1 MLAALAFIKDSEA
14 HSCMIFNENKE
25 KQMFKILT
33 YNNISRAGLDRL
45 PSERY
50 EVGSKIDNP
59 DAILLR
65 SFNLHE
71 QPIPESLKAV
81 GRAGAGVNNIPVAE
95 YTKRGIPVF
104 NAPGA
109 NSNAVAEL
117 AIAGM
122 LLAARN
128 IVPALHFIHGL
139 EGDEESIS
147 NQIEQNKK
155 HFAGFEL
162 SGKTLGVLGLGAIG
176 VKVAN
181 SSAALGLNIIG
192 FDPFMS
198 LESAWKLTSSAIPA
212 TSIDDLVARADMISL
227 HIPLNDKTKN
237 LFSKDHIERIK
248 KGAILLNF
256 SRAGVV
262 DEAAVLAALDSG
274 ALHAY
279 VCDFPTPALI
289 NHPRAIVLPHLGA
302 STEEAEDNCAA
313 MVANQVREFLENG
326 SFRNSV
332 NFPELVVPASE
343 EGERLVITNQNVP
356 NIVGQISSV
365 LGEAGLNILDLF
377 NKSRGDYAYT
387 LVDIHADAPAEILER
402 IRSIDGVLSVRVI

>member
-1 MLAALAFIKDSEA
+1 
-14 HSCMIFNENKE
+14 
-25 KQMFKILT
+25 MFKILT
-33 YNNISRAGLDRL
+33 YNNISRAGLDRF
-45 PSERY
+45 PDEQY
-50 EVGSKIDNP
+50 QVGAQIDSP
-59 DAILLR
+59 DAVMLR

-71 QPIPESLKAV
+71 QTIPASLKAV

-95 YTKRGIPVF
+95 YTQRGIPVF

-128 IVPALHFIHGL
+128 IVPALNFVRDLKGSDDSL
-139 EGDEESIS
+139 NE
-147 NQIEQNKK
+147 QIENEKK

-181 SSAALGLNIIG
+181 SSAALGMNIIG

-198 LESAWKLTSSAIPA
+198 LENAWKLTSSAEQAI
-212 TSIDDLVARADMISL
+212 SIDDLTSRSDLISL

-237 LFSKDHIERIK
+237 LFSEAHIQRIK

-262 DEAAVLAALDSG
+262 DETAVLAALDSG
-274 ALHAY
+274 ALLAY
-279 VCDFPTPALI
+279 VCDFPTGALI
-289 NHPRAIVLPHLGA
+289 NHPRAIALPHLGA

-313 MVANQVREFLENG
+313 MVADQLREFLEHG
-326 SFRNSV
+326 TIRNSV
-332 NFPELVVPASE
+332 NFPEVVVTPS
-343 EGERLVITNQNVP
+343 GDGFRLSIANQNKPGV
-356 NIVGQISSV
+356 VGHISSI
-365 LGEAGLNILDLF
+365 LGEAGLNILDLL

-387 LVDIHADAPAEILER
+387 LVDIHAAASEAVVEQLR
-402 IRSIDGVLSVRVI
+402 AIDGVLSVRVI

>member
-1 MLAALAFIKDSEA
+1 M
-14 HSCMIFNENKE
+14 FNV
-25 KQMFKILT
+25 LT
-33 YNNISRAGLDRL
+33 YNNISPAGLDRL
-45 PSERY
+45 PESRY
-50 EVGSKIDNP
+50 KVGPEIENP
-59 DAILLR
+59 DAIMLR
-65 SFNLHE
+65 SFSLHE
-71 QPIPESLKAV
+71 QSIPTSLKAV
-81 GRAGAGVNNIPVAE
+81 GRAGAGVNNIPVDE

-128 IVPALHFIHGL
+128 IVPALNFVNNL
-139 EGDEESIS
+139 EGDEKSIS
-147 NQIEQNKK
+147 NEIEKNKK

-162 SGKTLGVLGLGAIG
+162 SGRTLGVLGLGAIG
-176 VKVAN
+176 VRVAN
-181 SSAALGLNIIG
+181 SGAALGLNIVG

-198 LESAWKLTSSAIPA
+198 LENAWKLTSSAIPA
-212 TSIDDLVARADMISL
+212 TGIDDLVSRADMISL
-227 HIPLNDKTKN
+227 HIPLNEKTKN
-237 LFSKDHIERIK
+237 LFSKDHIKNIK
-248 KGAILLNF
+248 KGATLINF

-262 DEAAVLAALDSG
+262 DEAAVLEALDSG

-313 MVANQVREFLENG
+313 MVADQLREFLEYG
-326 SFRNSV
+326 CIRNSV
-332 NFPELVVPASE
+332 NFPEVVVAPSSE
-343 EGERLVITNQNVP
+343 GVRICIANQNVP
-356 NIVGQISSV
+356 GVVGHISSV
-365 LGEAGLNILDLF
+365 LGEAGLNILDLL
-377 NKSRGDYAYT
+377 NKSRGYYAFN
-387 LVDIHADAPAEILER
+387 LVDIHDDAPPEILER

>member
-1 MLAALAFIKDSEA
+1 MQAAS
-14 HSCMIFNENKE
+14 
-25 KQMFKILT
+25 
-33 YNNISRAGLDRL
+33 
-45 PSERY
+45 P
-50 EVGSKIDNP
+50 
-59 DAILLR
+59 
-65 SFNLHE
+65 
-71 QPIPESLKAV
+71 V
-81 GRAGAGVNNIPVAE
+81 GRAGAGVNNIPVDE

-128 IVPALHFIHGL
+128 IVPALNFVNNL
-139 EGDEESIS
+139 EGDEKSIS
-147 NQIEQNKK
+147 NEIEKNKK

-162 SGKTLGVLGLGAIG
+162 SGRTLGVLGLGAIG
-176 VKVAN
+176 VRVAN
-181 SSAALGLNIIG
+181 SGAALGLNIVG

-198 LESAWKLTSSAIPA
+198 LENAWKLTSSAIPA
-212 TSIDDLVARADMISL
+212 TGIDDLVSRADMISL
-227 HIPLNDKTKN
+227 HIPLNEKTKN
-237 LFSKDHIERIK
+237 LFSKDHIKNIK
-248 KGAILLNF
+248 KGATLINF

-262 DEAAVLAALDSG
+262 DEAAVLEALDSG

-313 MVANQVREFLENG
+313 MVADQLREFLEYG
-326 SFRNSV
+326 CIRNSV
-332 NFPELVVPASE
+332 NFPEVVVAPSSE
-343 EGERLVITNQNVP
+343 GVRICIANQNVP
-356 NIVGQISSV
+356 GVVGHISSV
-365 LGEAGLNILDLF
+365 LGEAGLNILDLL
-377 NKSRGDYAYT
+377 NKSRGDYAFT
-387 LVDIHADAPAEILER
+387 LVDIHADAPPEILER

>member
-1 MLAALAFIKDSEA
+1 
-14 HSCMIFNENKE
+14 
-25 KQMFKILT
+25 MFKILT
-33 YNNISRAGLDRL
+33 YNNISRAGLDRF
-45 PSERY
+45 PDEQY
-50 EVGSKIDNP
+50 QVGAQIDSP
-59 DAILLR
+59 DAVMLR

-71 QPIPESLKAV
+71 QTIPASLKAV

-95 YTKRGIPVF
+95 YTQRGIPVF

-128 IVPALHFIHGL
+128 IVPALNFVRDLKGSDDSL
-139 EGDEESIS
+139 NE
-147 NQIEQNKK
+147 QIENEKK

-181 SSAALGLNIIG
+181 SSAALGMNIIG

-198 LESAWKLTSSAIPA
+198 LENAWKLTSSAEQAI
-212 TSIDDLVARADMISL
+212 SIDDLTSRSDLISL

-237 LFSKDHIERIK
+237 LFSEAHIQRIK

-262 DEAAVLAALDSG
+262 DETAVLAALDSG
-274 ALHAY
+274 ALLAY
-279 VCDFPTPALI
+279 VCDFPTGALI
-289 NHPRAIVLPHLGA
+289 NHPRAIALPHLGA

-313 MVANQVREFLENG
+313 MVADQLREFLEHG
-326 SFRNSV
+326 TIRNSV
-332 NFPELVVPASE
+332 NFPEVVVTPS
-343 EGERLVITNQNVP
+343 GDGFRLSIANENKPGV
-356 NIVGQISSV
+356 VGHISSI
-365 LGEAGLNILDLF
+365 LGEAGLNILDLL

-387 LVDIHADAPAEILER
+387 LVDIHAAASEEVVEQLR
-402 IRSIDGVLSVRVI
+402 AIDGVLSVSVI

>member
-1 MLAALAFIKDSEA
+1 
-14 HSCMIFNENKE
+14 
-25 KQMFKILT
+25 MFKILT
-33 YNNISRAGLDRL
+33 YNNISRAGLDRF
-45 PSERY
+45 PDEQY
-50 EVGSKIDNP
+50 QVGAQIDSP
-59 DAILLR
+59 DAVMLR

-71 QPIPESLKAV
+71 QTIPASLKAV

-95 YTKRGIPVF
+95 YTQRGIPVF

-128 IVPALHFIHGL
+128 IVPALNFVRNLKGSDDSL
-139 EGDEESIS
+139 NE
-147 NQIEQNKK
+147 QIENEKK

-181 SSAALGLNIIG
+181 SSAALGMNIIG

-198 LESAWKLTSSAIPA
+198 LENAWKLTSSAEQAI
-212 TSIDDLVARADMISL
+212 SIDDLTSRSDLISL

-237 LFSKDHIERIK
+237 LFSEAHIQRIK

-262 DEAAVLAALDSG
+262 DETAVLAALDSG
-274 ALHAY
+274 ALLAY
-279 VCDFPTPALI
+279 VCDFPTGALI
-289 NHPRAIVLPHLGA
+289 NHPRAIALPHLGA

-313 MVANQVREFLENG
+313 MVADQLREFLEHG
-326 SFRNSV
+326 TIRNSV
-332 NFPELVVPASE
+332 NFPEVVVTPS
-343 EGERLVITNQNVP
+343 GDGFRLSIANENKPGV
-356 NIVGQISSV
+356 VGHISSI
-365 LGEAGLNILDLF
+365 LGEAGLNILDLL

-387 LVDIHADAPAEILER
+387 LVDIHAAASEEVVEQLR
-402 IRSIDGVLSVRVI
+402 AIDGVLSVRVI

>member
-1 MLAALAFIKDSEA
+1 
-14 HSCMIFNENKE
+14 
-25 KQMFKILT
+25 MFKILT

-45 PSERY
+45 PDTRY
-50 EVGSKIDNP
+50 EVAAQIDNP

-65 SFNLHE
+65 SFDLHG

-128 IVPALHFIHGL
+128 IVPALHFVHGL
-139 EGDEESIS
+139 KGDDSSI
-147 NQIEQNKK
+147 NEQIEKNKK
-155 HFAGFEL
+155 NFAGFEL
-162 SGKTLGVLGLGAIG
+162 SGKSLGVLGLGAIG

-181 SSAALGLNIIG
+181 SAAALGLNIIG

-198 LESAWKLTSSAIPA
+198 LENAWKLTSSAVPA
-212 TSIDDLVARADMISL
+212 TSIDDLVSRADLISL
-227 HIPLNDKTKN
+227 HIPLNDKTRN
-237 LFSKDHIERIK
+237 LFSKDHINRIK
-248 KGAILLNF
+248 KGALLLNF

-262 DEAAVLAALDSG
+262 DEAAVLSALNSG

-289 NHPRAIVLPHLGA
+289 NHPRAITLPHLGA

-313 MVANQVREFLENG
+313 MVADQVREFLENG
-326 SFRNSV
+326 SIRNAV
-332 NFPELVVPASE
+332 NFPELVIPAGDS
-343 EGERLVITNQNVP
+343 GERLAIANQNVP
-356 NIVGQISSV
+356 NIVAQISTV
-365 LGEAGLNILDLF
+365 LGAAGLNIVDLF

-387 LVDIHADAPAEILER
+387 LVDIQAEAPTEILER
-402 IRSIDGVLSVRVI
+402 LRAIDGVLSVRVI

>member
-1 MLAALAFIKDSEA
+1 
-14 HSCMIFNENKE
+14 
-25 KQMFKILT
+25 MFKILT
-33 YNNISRAGLDRL
+33 YNNISRAGLD
-45 PSERY
+45 
-50 EVGSKIDNP
+50 KFP
-59 DAILLR
+59 DAQYQVGAQVDSPDAVMLR
-65 SFNLHE
+65 SFNLHG
-71 QPIPESLKAV
+71 QTIPDSLKAV

-95 YTKRGIPVF
+95 YTQRGNPVF

-117 AIAGM
+117 VIVGM

-128 IVPALHFIHGL
+128 IVPALNFVRDLKGS
-139 EGDEESIS
+139 DESLNE
-147 NQIEQNKK
+147 QIENEKK

-181 SSAALGLNIIG
+181 SSAALGMNIIG

-198 LESAWKLTSSAIPA
+198 LENAWKLTSSAEQA
-212 TSIDDLVARADMISL
+212 LSIDDLTSRSDLISL

-237 LFSKDHIERIK
+237 LISEEHIKRIK

-274 ALHAY
+274 ALLAY
-279 VCDFPTPALI
+279 VCDFPTGALI
-289 NHPRAIVLPHLGA
+289 NHPRAIALPHLGA

-313 MVANQVREFLENG
+313 MVADQLREFLEHG
-326 SFRNSV
+326 TIRNSV
-332 NFPELVVPASE
+332 NFPEVIVTPSGEGFRLSIANENKPGVV
-343 EGERLVITNQNVP
+343 GH
-356 NIVGQISSV
+356 ISSI
-365 LGEAGLNILDLF
+365 LGAAGLNILDLL

-387 LVDIHADAPAEILER
+387 LVDIHAAASEEVVEQLR
-402 IRSIDGVLSVRVI
+402 AIDGVLSVRVI

>member
-1 MLAALAFIKDSEA
+1 M
-14 HSCMIFNENKE
+14 FNV
-25 KQMFKILT
+25 LT
-33 YNNISRAGLDRL
+33 YNNISPVGLDRF
-45 PSERY
+45 PESRY
-50 EVGSKIDNP
+50 KVGPEIENP
-59 DAILLR
+59 DAIMLR
-65 SFNLHE
+65 SFSLHE
-71 QPIPESLKAV
+71 QSIPTSLKAV
-81 GRAGAGVNNIPVAE
+81 GRAGAGVNNIPVEE

-128 IVPALHFIHGL
+128 IVPALNFFNAL
-139 EGDEESIS
+139 EGDEKSMNNE
-147 NQIEQNKK
+147 IEKNKK

-162 SGKTLGVLGLGAIG
+162 SGRTLGVLGLGAIG
-176 VKVAN
+176 VRVAN
-181 SSAALGLNIIG
+181 SAAALGLNIVG

-198 LESAWKLTSSAIPA
+198 LENAWKLTSSAIPA
-212 TSIDDLVARADMISL
+212 TGIDDLVSRSDMISL
-227 HIPLNDKTKN
+227 HIPLNDKTRN
-237 LFSKDHIERIK
+237 LFNKDHIKHIK
-248 KGAILLNF
+248 KGATLVNF

-262 DEAAVLAALDSG
+262 DEAAVLEALDSG

-313 MVANQVREFLENG
+313 MVADQLREFLEYG
-326 SFRNSV
+326 CIRNSV
-332 NFPELVVPASE
+332 NFPEVVVAPSN
-343 EGERLVITNQNVP
+343 EGVRICIANQNVP
-356 NIVGQISSV
+356 GVVGHISSV
-365 LGEAGLNILDLF
+365 LGEAGLNILDLL
-377 NKSRGDYAYT
+377 NKSRGDYAFT
-387 LVDIHADAPAEILER
+387 LVDIHAEAPTEILEQ

>member
-1 MLAALAFIKDSEA
+1 
-14 HSCMIFNENKE
+14 
-25 KQMFKILT
+25 MFKILT
-33 YNNISRAGLDRL
+33 YNNISRAGLDKF
-45 PSERY
+45 PDEQY
-50 EVGSKIDNP
+50 QVGAQVDSP
-59 DAILLR
+59 DAVMLR

-71 QPIPESLKAV
+71 QTIPATLKAV

-95 YTKRGIPVF
+95 YTQRGIPVF

-109 NSNAVAEL
+109 NSNAVAVL
-117 AIAGM
+117 VIVGM

-128 IVPALHFIHGL
+128 IVPALNFVRDLKGSDDSL
-139 EGDEESIS
+139 NE
-147 NQIEQNKK
+147 QIENEKK

-181 SSAALGLNIIG
+181 SSAALGMNIIG

-198 LESAWKLTSSAIPA
+198 LENAWKLTSSAEQAI
-212 TSIDDLVARADMISL
+212 SIDDLTSRSDLISL

-237 LFSKDHIERIK
+237 LISEEHIKRIK

-274 ALHAY
+274 ALLAY
-279 VCDFPTPALI
+279 VCDFPTGALI
-289 NHPRAIVLPHLGA
+289 NHPRAIALPHLGA

-313 MVANQVREFLENG
+313 MVADQLREFLEHG
-326 SFRNSV
+326 TIRNSV
-332 NFPELVVPASE
+332 NFPEVVVTPS
-343 EGERLVITNQNVP
+343 GDGFRLSIANQNKPGV
-356 NIVGQISSV
+356 VGHISSI
-365 LGEAGLNILDLF
+365 LGEAGLNILDLL

-387 LVDIHADAPAEILER
+387 LVDIHAAASEAVVEQLR
-402 IRSIDGVLSVRVI
+402 AIDGVLSVRVI

>member
-1 MLAALAFIKDSEA
+1 
-14 HSCMIFNENKE
+14 
-25 KQMFKILT
+25 MFKILT
-33 YNNISRAGLDRL
+33 YNNISQAGLDKF
-45 PSERY
+45 PSY
-50 EVGSKIDNP
+50 GYQFTSQIDNP

-65 SFNLHE
+65 SFNLHD
-71 QPIPESLKAV
+71 QPIPESVKAV
-81 GRAGAGVNNIPVAE
+81 GRAGAGVNNIPVEE

-122 LLAARN
+122 LLASRN
-128 IVPALHFIHGL
+128 IPAALNFVSGL
-139 EGDEESIS
+139 AGDEETI
-147 NQIEQNKK
+147 NNHIEKNKK
-155 HFAGFEL
+155 NFAGFEV

-181 SSAALGLNIIG
+181 SAESLGLNVIG

-198 LESAWKLTSSAIPA
+198 LHSAWKLTSSAVPA
-212 TSIDDLVARADMISL
+212 ISIDDLVSRADLISL
-227 HIPLNDKTKN
+227 HIPLNDKTRN
-237 LFSKDHIERIK
+237 LFSKRHIDRIK
-248 KGAILLNF
+248 KGSTLLNF
-256 SRAGVV
+256 SRAAVV
-262 DEAAVLAALDSG
+262 DEDAVLAALDSG
-274 ALHAY
+274 VLHAY

-313 MVANQVREFLENG
+313 MVAEQIRDFLENG
-326 SFRNSV
+326 SIRNSV
-332 NFPELVVPASE
+332 NFPEVVVPRNG
-343 EGERLVITNQNVP
+343 EGARLGIANQNVP
-356 NIVGQISSV
+356 NIVGQISSA
-365 LGEAGLNILDLF
+365 LGEAGLNILDLL

-387 LVDIHADAPAEILER
+387 LVDINDKAPPETVER

>member
-1 MLAALAFIKDSEA
+1 M
-14 HSCMIFNENKE
+14 FN
-25 KQMFKILT
+25 ILT
-33 YNNISRAGLDRL
+33 YNNISRAGLDKF
-45 PSERY
+45 PGAQY
-50 EVGSKIDNP
+50 QVGAQVDSP
-59 DAILLR
+59 DAVMLR
-65 SFNLHE
+65 SFNLHG
-71 QPIPESLKAV
+71 QTIPDSLKAV

-95 YTKRGIPVF
+95 YTQRGIPVF

-117 AIAGM
+117 VIVGM

-128 IVPALHFIHGL
+128 IVPALNFVRDLKGS
-139 EGDEESIS
+139 DESLNE
-147 NQIEQNKK
+147 QIENEKK

-181 SSAALGLNIIG
+181 SSAALGMNIIG

-198 LESAWKLTSSAIPA
+198 LENAWKLTSSAEQA
-212 TSIDDLVARADMISL
+212 LSIDDLTSRSDLISL

-237 LFSKDHIERIK
+237 LISEEHIKRIK

-274 ALHAY
+274 ALLAY
-279 VCDFPTPALI
+279 VCDFPTGALI
-289 NHPRAIVLPHLGA
+289 NHPRAIALPHLGA

-313 MVANQVREFLENG
+313 MVADQLREFLEHG
-326 SFRNSV
+326 TIRNSV
-332 NFPELVVPASE
+332 NFPEVIVTPSGEGFRLSIANENKPGVV
-343 EGERLVITNQNVP
+343 GH
-356 NIVGQISSV
+356 ISSI
-365 LGEAGLNILDLF
+365 LGAAGLNILDLL

-387 LVDIHADAPAEILER
+387 LVDIHAAASEAVVEQLR
-402 IRSIDGVLSVRVI
+402 AIDGVLSVRVI

>member
-1 MLAALAFIKDSEA
+1 
-14 HSCMIFNENKE
+14 
-25 KQMFKILT
+25 MFKILT

-45 PSERY
+45 PDERY
-50 EVGSKIDNP
+50 QVSSHIDNP

-65 SFNLHE
+65 SFNLHD

-95 YTKRGIPVF
+95 YTQRGIPVF

-128 IVPALHFIHGL
+128 IVPAIRFIHGL
-139 EGDEESIS
+139 EGDEASI
-147 NQIEQNKK
+147 NEQIENNKK
-155 HFAGFEL
+155 YFAGFEV

-176 VKVAN
+176 VKVTN
-181 SSAALGLNIIG
+181 SAAALGLNTLG

-198 LESAWKLTSSAIPA
+198 LESAWKLNAATVPA
-212 TSIDDLVARADMISL
+212 TSIDDLVSRADFISL

-237 LFSKDHIERIK
+237 LFSKEHIKRIK
-248 KGAILLNF
+248 KGATLLNF

-262 DEAAVLAALDSG
+262 DESAVLEALDAG

-313 MVANQVREFLENG
+313 MVADQVREFLETG
-326 SFRNSV
+326 SIRNAV
-332 NFPELVVPASE
+332 NFPELVIPASE
-343 EGERLVITNQNVP
+343 EGERLAIANHNVP

-387 LVDIHADAPAEILER
+387 LVDIHADAPFEILER
-402 IRSIDGVLSVRVI
+402 IRAIDGVLSVRVI

>member
-1 MLAALAFIKDSEA
+1 
-14 HSCMIFNENKE
+14 
-25 KQMFKILT
+25 MFKILT
-33 YNNISRAGLDRL
+33 YNNISRAGLDKL

-50 EVGSKIDNP
+50 EVASQVDKP

-65 SFNLHE
+65 SFDLHN

-95 YTKRGIPVF
+95 YSKRGIPVF

-128 IVPALHFIHGL
+128 IVPALNFVHGM
-139 EGDEESIS
+139 EGDEESI
-147 NQIEQNKK
+147 NHQIEKNKK

-181 SSAALGLNIIG
+181 SATALGLNAIG
-192 FDPFMS
+192 FDPFIS
-198 LESAWKLTSSAIPA
+198 LESAWKLNSSTVPA
-212 TSIDDLVARADMISL
+212 TSIDDLVSRADFISL
-227 HIPLNDKTKN
+227 HIPLNDKTRN
-237 LFSKDHIERIK
+237 LFSKDHIDRIK
-248 KGAILLNF
+248 KGSTLLNF

-262 DEAAVLAALDSG
+262 DEVAVLAALDSG

-289 NHPRAIVLPHLGA
+289 KHPRAFVLPHLGA

-313 MVANQVREFLENG
+313 MVADQLREFLENG
-326 SFRNSV
+326 SIRNSV
-332 NFPELVVPASE
+332 NFPELVIPASE
-343 EGERLVITNQNVP
+343 EGERLAIANQNVP
-356 NIVGQISSV
+356 NVVGQISSV

-387 LVDIHADAPAEILER
+387 LIDIHADAPAQILEH
-402 IRSIDGVLSVRVI
+402 IRSIDGVLSVRVV

>member
-1 MLAALAFIKDSEA
+1 
-14 HSCMIFNENKE
+14 
-25 KQMFKILT
+25 MFKILT

-45 PSERY
+45 PGERY
-50 EVGSKIDNP
+50 QVSSHIDNP

-65 SFNLHE
+65 SFDLHDR
-71 QPIPESLKAV
+71 PIPESLKAV

-128 IVPALHFIHGL
+128 IVPAIKFIHGL
-139 EGDEESIS
+139 EGDEAGI
-147 NQIEQNKK
+147 NEQSEKNKK
-155 HFAGFEL
+155 YFAGFEV

-176 VKVAN
+176 VKVTN
-181 SSAALGLNIIG
+181 SAAALGLNTIG

-198 LESAWKLTSSAIPA
+198 LESAWKLNAATVPA
-212 TSIDDLVARADMISL
+212 TSIDDLVSRADFISL

-237 LFSKDHIERIK
+237 LFSKEHIEHIK
-248 KGAILLNF
+248 KGATLLNF

-262 DEAAVLAALDSG
+262 DELAVLEALDAG

-313 MVANQVREFLENG
+313 MVADQVREFLEHG
-326 SFRNSV
+326 SIRNSV
-332 NFPELVVPASE
+332 NFPEVVVTPSG
-343 EGERLVITNQNVP
+343 EGVRLGIANL
-356 NIVGQISSV
+356 NIPGVVGHISSV
-365 LGEAGLNILDLF
+365 LGEAGLNILDLL

-387 LVDIHADAPAEILER
+387 LVDIHAEAPFEILER
-402 IRSIDGVLSVRVI
+402 IRAIDGVLSVRVI

>member
-1 MLAALAFIKDSEA
+1 M
-14 HSCMIFNENKE
+14 FNV
-25 KQMFKILT
+25 LT
-33 YNNISRAGLDRL
+33 YNNISPVGLDRF
-45 PSERY
+45 PESRY
-50 EVGSKIDNP
+50 KVGPEIENP
-59 DAILLR
+59 DAIMLR
-65 SFNLHE
+65 SFSLHE
-71 QPIPESLKAV
+71 QSIPPSLKAV
-81 GRAGAGVNNIPVAE
+81 GRAGAGVNNIPVEE

-128 IVPALHFIHGL
+128 IVPALNFVNAL
-139 EGDEESIS
+139 EGDEKSMS
-147 NQIEQNKK
+147 NEIEKNKK

-162 SGKTLGVLGLGAIG
+162 SGRTLGVLGLGAIG
-176 VKVAN
+176 VRVAN
-181 SSAALGLNIIG
+181 SAAALGLNIVG

-198 LESAWKLTSSAIPA
+198 LENAWKLTSSAIPA
-212 TSIDDLVARADMISL
+212 TGIDDLVSRSDMISL
-227 HIPLNDKTKN
+227 HIPLNDKTRN
-237 LFSKDHIERIK
+237 LFNKDHIKHIK
-248 KGAILLNF
+248 KGATLVNF

-262 DEAAVLAALDSG
+262 DEAAVLEALDSG

-313 MVANQVREFLENG
+313 MVADQLREFLEYG
-326 SFRNSV
+326 CIRNSV
-332 NFPELVVPASE
+332 NFPEVVVAPSN
-343 EGERLVITNQNVP
+343 EGVRICIANQNVP
-356 NIVGQISSV
+356 GVVGHISSV
-365 LGEAGLNILDLF
+365 LGEAGLNILDLL
-377 NKSRGDYAYT
+377 NKSRGDYAFT
-387 LVDIHADAPAEILER
+387 LVDIHAEAPAEILEQ

>member
-1 MLAALAFIKDSEA
+1 M
-14 HSCMIFNENKE
+14 FNV
-25 KQMFKILT
+25 LT
-33 YNNISRAGLDRL
+33 YNNISPAGLDRL
-45 PSERY
+45 PESRY
-50 EVGSKIDNP
+50 KVGPEIENP
-59 DAILLR
+59 DAIMLR
-65 SFNLHE
+65 SFSLHE
-71 QPIPESLKAV
+71 QSIPTSLKAV
-81 GRAGAGVNNIPVAE
+81 GRAGAGVNNLPVDE

-128 IVPALHFIHGL
+128 IVPALNFVNNL
-139 EGDEESIS
+139 EGDEKSIS
-147 NQIEQNKK
+147 NEIEKNKK

-162 SGKTLGVLGLGAIG
+162 SGRTLGVLGLGAIG
-176 VKVAN
+176 VRVAN
-181 SSAALGLNIIG
+181 SGAALGLNIVG

-198 LESAWKLTSSAIPA
+198 LENAWKLTSSAIPA
-212 TSIDDLVARADMISL
+212 TGIDDLVSRADMISL
-227 HIPLNDKTKN
+227 HIPLNEKTKN
-237 LFSKDHIERIK
+237 LFSKDHIKNIK
-248 KGAILLNF
+248 KGATLINF

-262 DEAAVLAALDSG
+262 DEAAVVEALDSG

-313 MVANQVREFLENG
+313 MVADQLREFLEYG
-326 SFRNSV
+326 CIRNSV
-332 NFPELVVPASE
+332 NFPEVVVAPSSE
-343 EGERLVITNQNVP
+343 GVRICIANQNVP
-356 NIVGQISSV
+356 GVVGHISSV
-365 LGEAGLNILDLF
+365 LGEAGLNILDLL
-377 NKSRGDYAYT
+377 NKSRGDYAFT
-387 LVDIHADAPAEILER
+387 LVDIHADAPPEILER

>member
-1 MLAALAFIKDSEA
+1 
-14 HSCMIFNENKE
+14 
-25 KQMFKILT
+25 MFKILT

-45 PSERY
+45 PDERY
-50 EVGSKIDNP
+50 DVTAQVDNP

-65 SFNLHE
+65 SFNLHG

-128 IVPALHFIHGL
+128 IVPALNFVHGL
-139 EGDEESIS
+139 EGDEDSLNE
-147 NQIEQNKK
+147 QIEKNKK

-181 SSAALGLNIIG
+181 SAAALGLNIIG

-198 LESAWKLTSSAIPA
+198 LENAWKLTSSAEPA
-212 TSIDDLVARADMISL
+212 TSIDDLVSRSDLISL
-227 HIPLNDKTKN
+227 HIPLNDKTRN
-237 LFSKDHIERIK
+237 LFSEEHISRIK

-262 DEAAVLAALDSG
+262 DEVAVLTALDSG

-289 NHPRAIVLPHLGA
+289 NHPRAITLPHLGA

-313 MVANQVREFLENG
+313 MVADQLREFLEHG
-326 SFRNSV
+326 TIRNSV
-332 NFPELVVPASE
+332 NFPEVVVTPSG
-343 EGERLVITNQNVP
+343 EGVRLCIANQNKPGV
-356 NIVGQISSV
+356 VGHISTV
-365 LGEAGLNILDLF
+365 LGEAGLNILDLL

-387 LVDIHADAPAEILER
+387 LVDIEAKAPAEILER
-402 IRSIDGVLSVRVI
+402 IRAIDGVLSVRVI

>member
-1 MLAALAFIKDSEA
+1 
-14 HSCMIFNENKE
+14 
-25 KQMFKILT
+25 MFKILT
-33 YNNISRAGLDRL
+33 YNNISRAGLDKF
-45 PSERY
+45 PDDQYQVSAQ
-50 EVGSKIDNP
+50 VDSP
-59 DAILLR
+59 DAVMLR

-71 QPIPESLKAV
+71 QDIPATLKAV

-95 YTKRGIPVF
+95 YTQRGIPVF

-117 AIAGM
+117 VIVGM

-128 IVPALHFIHGL
+128 IVPALNFVRDLKGS
-139 EGDEESIS
+139 DESLNE
-147 NQIEQNKK
+147 QIENEKK

-181 SSAALGLNIIG
+181 SSAALGMNIIG

-198 LESAWKLTSSAIPA
+198 LENAWKLTSSAEQAI
-212 TSIDDLVARADMISL
+212 SIDDLTSRSDLISL

-237 LFSKDHIERIK
+237 LISEEHIKRIK

-274 ALHAY
+274 ALLAY
-279 VCDFPTPALI
+279 VCDFPTGALI
-289 NHPRAIVLPHLGA
+289 NHPRAIALPHLGA

-313 MVANQVREFLENG
+313 MVADQLREFLEHG
-326 SFRNSV
+326 TIRNSV
-332 NFPELVVPASE
+332 NFPEVVVTPS
-343 EGERLVITNQNVP
+343 GDGFRLSIANENKPGV
-356 NIVGQISSV
+356 VGHISSI
-365 LGEAGLNILDLF
+365 LGEAGLNILDLL

-387 LVDIHADAPAEILER
+387 LVDIHAAASEEVVEQLR
-402 IRSIDGVLSVRVI
+402 AIDGVLSVRVI